1 MKHSLPF
8 LLFLIFSSFSFSQKK
23 QYFDFEWNKTQKKH
37 ARYYRTI
44 TETKNNLYE
53 IKDFYIEN
61 DQLQFI
67 GYSKTNIE
75 PFEYEGKS
83 IWYSSNGRL
92 IQEINFKN
100 NLIEGNYIEYYSNG
114 NIKYKANYKNNLKNG
129 DYRAYFPNNEISQ
142 FATFLNGKFEGDAV
156 SFYAKNLIE
165 LQNQYSNGII
175 NGNYLFNNYYG
186 NPIYKGVARNGF
198 QNGNCFEYFNE
209 SNKLLNKTDNL
220 KKDYNKIDG
229 VYHGKYKQYNN
240 NDDLIID
247 FNFDNDIL
255 KSGIISEVYLD
266 FKINI
271 QLVND
276 IENWNFIINN
286 KTLAKAFYKND
297 QPYGDW
303 IIYDNDGKKIIET
316 IKNSDLITDTM
327 IHIREVIP
335 FYKESNLRERY
346 DINNPTKNTQTIIE
360 KLIQYDYLYPA
371 RFATAR
377 YVPISEYSRIN
388 NDKFIKDNN
397 CNHSAE
403 DKSTMVCNKN
413 INPFKFYI
421 YFKDETS
428 NSGYYNEKPND
439 MEIYY
444 LYDFKS
450 NEGKFKL
457 SKSTKEGLKY
467 GTINKEFI
475 VNSIISNYINYYS
488 IKNLDFK
495 NVLDQLEKEIRN
507 N

>member
-255 KSGIISEVYLD
+255 KS
-266 FKINI
+266 
-271 QLVND
+271 
-276 IENWNFIINN
+276 
-286 KTLAKAFYKND
+286 
-297 QPYGDW
+297 
-303 IIYDNDGKKIIET
+303 
-316 IKNSDLITDTM
+316 
-327 IHIREVIP
+327 
-335 FYKESNLRERY
+335 
-346 DINNPTKNTQTIIE
+346 
-360 KLIQYDYLYPA
+360 
-371 RFATAR
+371 
-377 YVPISEYSRIN
+377 
-388 NDKFIKDNN
+388 
-397 CNHSAE
+397 
-403 DKSTMVCNKN
+403 
-413 INPFKFYI
+413 
-421 YFKDETS
+421 
-428 NSGYYNEKPND
+428 
-439 MEIYY
+439 
-444 LYDFKS
+444 
-450 NEGKFKL
+450 
-457 SKSTKEGLKY
+457 
-467 GTINKEFI
+467 
-475 VNSIISNYINYYS
+475 
-488 IKNLDFK
+488 
-495 NVLDQLEKEIRN
+495 
-507 N
+507 